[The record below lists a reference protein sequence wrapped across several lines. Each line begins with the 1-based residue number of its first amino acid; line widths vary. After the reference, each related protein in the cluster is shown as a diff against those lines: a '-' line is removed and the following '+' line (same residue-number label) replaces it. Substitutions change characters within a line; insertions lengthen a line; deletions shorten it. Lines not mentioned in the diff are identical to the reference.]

1 MSGGA
6 DSTAGAVRYSVGD
19 DGIAEILLDRPAKL
33 NAIDRGMMVQIR
45 DARRA
50 INDDDSV
57 RCVVVHGAG
66 PRAFCA
72 GTDIGVLDTYKDAW
86 AWRNRICYSTEFRR
100 IRKPTVCAI
109 KGWCVGGGLEIAINC
124 DIRVAAEDAR
134 LGAPEVGH
142 GWLGGGGQT
151 LMLTR
156 LVGYGHASLLC
167 MTGDPIDAAEA
178 YRIGLVQRLVPAG
191 EELAA
196 ARAIAARI
204 ARHTAIAT
212 VTVKDGIRA
221 SLSGTLEPAA
231 RHENDLMIMA
241 FAMGNQ
247 RAGIDAFKGRKE

>member
-1 MSGGA
+1 M
-6 DSTAGAVRYSVGD
+6 
-19 DGIAEILLDRPAKL
+19 
-33 NAIDRGMMVQIR
+33 NAISREMMVAVR

-50 INDDDSV
+50 INEDDDI

-66 PRAFCA
+66 ERAFCA
-72 GTDIGVLDTYKDAW
+72 GTDLNILDTYKDAW

-100 IRKPTVCAI
+100 IKKPTIAAI
-109 KGWCVGGGLEIAINC
+109 KGWCLGGGMEIATNC
-124 DIRVAAEDAR
+124 DIRVSAPSGR
-134 LGAPEVGH
+134 IGAPEVKH

-156 LVGYGHASLLC
+156 LVGYGYASLMC

-178 YRIGLVQRLVPAG
+178 MRVGLVQVMAIEG
-191 EELAA
+191 GELAT
-196 ARAIAARI
+196 ARQIAARI
-204 ARHTAIAT
+204 ARHSAIAT

-221 SLSGTLEPAA
+221 SLSSTLEPAA

-247 RAGIDAFKGRKE
+247 RAGIDTFKGRKE

>member
-1 MSGGA
+1 MTEGLLF
-6 DSTAGAVRYSVGD
+6 TRGD
-19 DGIAEILLDRPAKL
+19 DGIAEICFNRPEKM
-33 NAIDRGMMVQIR
+33 NAINREMMVAIR

-50 INDDDSV
+50 INEDDEI
-57 RCVVVHGAG
+57 RCVIVHGAG
-66 PRAFCA
+66 ERAFCA
-72 GTDIGVLDTYKDAW
+72 GTDLTVLDTYKNAW

-100 IRKPTVCAI
+100 IRKPTIAAI
-109 KGWCVGGGLEIAINC
+109 KGWCVGGGLEIATNC
-124 DIRVAAEDAR
+124 DIRVSSPSGK
-134 LGAPEVGH
+134 LGAPEVRH

-167 MTGDPIDAAEA
+167 MTGDPIDATEA
-178 YRIGLVQRLVPAG
+178 ARIGLVQVLT
-191 EELAA
+191 EEGAELDA
-196 ARAIAARI
+196 AREIAGRI

-221 SLSGTLEPAA
+221 SLSSTLEPAA

-247 RAGIDAFKGRKE
+247 RAGIDTFKGRKE

>member
-1 MSGGA
+1 MTEHLVFTKGE
-6 DSTAGAVRYSVGD
+6 
-19 DGIAEILLDRPAKL
+19 DGIAQIFLNRPEKM
-33 NAIDRGMMVQIR
+33 NAISREMMVAIR

-50 INDDDSV
+50 INEDDEI

-66 PRAFCA
+66 DRAFCA
-72 GTDIGVLDTYKDAW
+72 GTDLNILDTYKNAW

-100 IRKPTVCAI
+100 IRKPTIAAI
-109 KGWCVGGGLEIAINC
+109 KGWCVGGGLEIATNC
-124 DIRVAAEDAR
+124 DIRVSAPSGK
-134 LGAPEVGH
+134 LGAPEVKH

-156 LVGYGHASLLC
+156 LVGFGHSSLIC
-167 MTGDPIDAAEA
+167 MTGDPISAAEA
-178 YRIGLVQRLVPAG
+178 SRIGLVQVLTEEGG
-191 EELAA
+191 EVAA
-196 ARAIAARI
+196 AFEIAGRI

-221 SLSGTLEPAA
+221 SLSSNLEPAA

-247 RAGIDAFKGRKE
+247 RAGIDTFKGRNE

>member
-1 MSGGA
+1 MTEGLLF
-6 DSTAGAVRYSVGD
+6 TRGD
-19 DGIAEILLDRPAKL
+19 DGIAEICFNRPEKM
-33 NAIDRGMMVQIR
+33 NAINREMMVAVR

-50 INDDDSV
+50 INEDDEI
-57 RCVVVHGAG
+57 RCVIVHGAG
-66 PRAFCA
+66 ERAFCA
-72 GTDIGVLDTYKDAW
+72 GTDLTVLDTYKNAW

-100 IRKPTVCAI
+100 IRKPTIAAI
-109 KGWCVGGGLEIAINC
+109 KGWCVGGGLEIATNC
-124 DIRVAAEDAR
+124 DIRVSSPSGK
-134 LGAPEVGH
+134 LGAPEVRH

-167 MTGDPIDAAEA
+167 MTGDPIDATEA
-178 YRIGLVQRLVPAG
+178 ARIGLVQVLT
-191 EELAA
+191 EEGAELDA
-196 ARAIAARI
+196 AREIAGRI

-221 SLSGTLEPAA
+221 SLSSTLEPAA

-247 RAGIDAFKGRKE
+247 RAGIDTFKGRKE

>member
-1 MSGGA
+1 MS
-6 DSTAGAVRYSVGD
+6 
-19 DGIAEILLDRPAKL
+19 
-33 NAIDRGMMVQIR
+33 AISREMMVAIR

-50 INDDDSV
+50 INEDDDI

-66 PRAFCA
+66 ERAFCA
-72 GTDIGVLDTYKDAW
+72 GTDLNILDTYKDAW

-100 IRKPTVCAI
+100 IKKPTIAAI
-109 KGWCVGGGLEIAINC
+109 KGWCLGGGMEIATNC
-124 DIRVAAEDAR
+124 DIRVSAPSGR
-134 LGAPEVGH
+134 IGAPEVKH

-156 LVGYGHASLLC
+156 LVGYGYASLMC

-178 YRIGLVQRLVPAG
+178 MRVGLVQVMAIEG
-191 EELAA
+191 GELAT
-196 ARAIAARI
+196 ARQIAARI
-204 ARHTAIAT
+204 ARHSAIAT

-221 SLSGTLEPAA
+221 SLSSTLEPAA

-247 RAGIDAFKGRKE
+247 RAGIDTFKGRKE

>member
-1 MSGGA
+1 M
-6 DSTAGAVRYSVGD
+6 
-19 DGIAEILLDRPAKL
+19 
-33 NAIDRGMMVQIR
+33 NAISREMMVAVR

-50 INDDDSV
+50 INEDDDI

-66 PRAFCA
+66 ERAFCA
-72 GTDIGVLDTYKDAW
+72 GTDLNILDTYKDAW

-100 IRKPTVCAI
+100 IKKPTIAVI
-109 KGWCVGGGLEIAINC
+109 KGWCLGGGMEIATNC
-124 DIRVAAEDAR
+124 DIRVSAPSGR
-134 LGAPEVGH
+134 IGAPEVKH

-156 LVGYGHASLLC
+156 LVGYGYASLMC

-178 YRIGLVQRLVPAG
+178 MRVGLVQVMAIEG
-191 EELAA
+191 GELAT
-196 ARAIAARI
+196 ARQIAARI
-204 ARHTAIAT
+204 ARHSAIAT

-221 SLSGTLEPAA
+221 SLSSTLEPAA

-247 RAGIDAFKGRKE
+247 RAGIDTFKGRKE